1 VIVAAPS
8 NSGLRQ
14 TGSAG
19 AAPAVLLAAVLLVAG
34 CTSGDRPEPAGPAG
48 GPAST
53 AAPPA
58 EPLRVQLVAT
68 AKSPPDGLT
77 AKRAAQR
84 AAPGLERFL
93 DRYLTAAFVEAA
105 GGEAGWDGL
114 LGLFDKPVRASAR
127 KQLDA
132 LSLGA
137 AAAKVSAVRPHRA
150 SARAVVLYGDR
161 RPAAATVR
169 LAFDA
174 TADTAQGSGQVHL
187 RSVLQLLATGE
198 SWRIAAFDSRTGP
211 PR

>member
-1 VIVAAPS
+1 VIVAAPR
-8 NSGLRQ
+8 NPGLRLA
-14 TGSAG
+14 GSAG
-19 AAPAVLLAAVLLVAG
+19 SALAALLTAVLLVAG
-34 CTSGDRPEPAGPAG
+34 CTSGDRPRPSGPAG
-48 GPAST
+48 RPAST

-58 EPLRVQLVAT
+58 EPLRVRLVAT

-114 LGLFDKPVRASAR
+114 LGLFDKPVKASAR

-137 AAAKVSAVRPHRA
+137 AAPKVSAVRPHRA

-161 RPAAATVR
+161 RPVAATVR

-198 SWRIAAFDSRTGP
+198 GWRIAAFDSRTGP
-211 PR
+211 PK